1 MAEEQKT
8 PKNKPLDLDFSD
20 VEGEKKSKS
29 RPADVLSEK
38 PKKKKKK
45 AKKEKKLSGLMLT
58 IRKGKGY
65 VSKDLVECTAEEFLE
80 WAKSVYPQVTV
91 PAEKFESMHA
101 RAMAFQQIQQYHLST
116 MTKEQRETI
125 H

>member
-1 MAEEQKT
+1 MVKKET
-8 PKNKPLDLDFSD
+8 PSKKPLDLDFSD
-20 VEGEKKSKS
+20 VEGEKKSKA
-29 RPADVLSEK
+29 PPKDVLSER

-58 IRKGKGY
+58 FRQGKSY

-91 PAEKFESMHA
+91 PAEKFESLHA
-101 RAMAFQQIQQYHLST
+101 RAKAFQQIQQYHLST
-116 MTKEQRETI
+116 MTKEQRETK

>member
-1 MAEEQKT
+1 MTERQKS
-8 PKNKPLDLDFSD
+8 PKKKPLDLDFSD
-20 VEGEKKSKS
+20 VEGEKKSAAPPK
-29 RPADVLSEK
+29 DVLSES

-65 VSKDLVECTAEEFLE
+65 LSKDLVECTAEEFLE
-80 WAKSVYPQVTV
+80 WAKSVYPEVNAPV
-91 PAEKFESMHA
+91 ERFESINA
-101 RAMAFQQIQQYHLST
+101 RWKAFKQIQQYHMSV
-116 MTKEQRETI
+116 MTQEQREAK